1 MSYTTFLGDTFED
14 EHDEELTRKFG
25 DTYKFFKNKYPYL
38 YKLPSQDIQ
47 GIFNEFKKSPYGDT
61 FEKSVERTNQ
71 YINQHMP
78 EWKIKYI
85 NPRKQPLNDLQPI
98 NQESSDFSFKMNTP
112 FTYSQLS
119 TENNSNTKTGTDI
132 DSNISTSEPEVYRH
146 HMHLSGFPNRNWENK
161 TNFKAYFP
169 NPIRKKVNKNPLI
182 NDCVDS
188 PRYQEF
194 ITNTERREGIG
205 LANVE
210 EPTMTG
216 IRQSTLNDI
225 LRKYPS
231 FRGVYPEN
239 IKDLT
244 QDQWRNIYCQEYYKL
259 PHGELINHPRL
270 RDMILDQNVMRDR
283 TKFVKNLQQMLN
295 NYGITVEVDGV
306 LGSQTVNI
314 LNSLKD
320 PDDFVDYAKEK
331 LPDFL
336 SKKPEYQNGWKNRI
350 KKY

>member
-1 MSYTTFLGDTFED
+1 MSYTTFLGDIFED

-25 DTYKFFKNKYPYL
+25 DTYKFFKKDYPKL
-38 YKLPSQDIQ
+38 YKLPTEDVQ

-61 FEKSVERTNQ
+61 FEKSVERTKQ
-71 YINQHMP
+71 YIKQHMP
-78 EWKIKYI
+78 EWQKKYL
-85 NPRKQPLNDLQPI
+85 NSPKQTIDNLQPVIPETNDYTFQMTTPNTYPKFGTESDNNTETEI
-98 NQESSDFSFKMNTP
+98 NNKTSD
-112 FTYSQLS
+112 
-119 TENNSNTKTGTDI
+119 
-132 DSNISTSEPEVYRH
+132 PEVYQH
-146 HMHLSGFPNRNWENK
+146 HLYLSGFPNNNWEDK
-161 TNFKAYFP
+161 TNFNAYFP
-169 NPIRKKVNKNPLI
+169 NPIRKNINKNPLI
-182 NDCVDS
+182 NDCIDS

-194 ITNTERREGIG
+194 ITKTERREGIG

-225 LRKYPS
+225 LHKYPS